1 MKKFLLASVGVL
13 ALGVAAASAA
23 DLPRRAHQMPV
34 KAPAYEVPY
43 NWTGAYV
50 GIYGGGGWGRSSFSD
65 PLASGTFDL
74 SGAVAGGTL
83 GYNYQMGQAV
93 LGIEGDGGWSNIR
106 GSGNC
111 AGLSCDTHNDWLATL
126 RGRLGYAAGNF
137 MPYVT
142 GGAAFGNIKTSV
154 AGIGDTNTTKAGWT
168 AGGGVE
174 AKIAGP
180 WSAKVEYLYV
190 DLGRGD
196 SLLGSDAKF
205 TTNIVRAGINYK
217 F

>member
-13 ALGVAAASAA
+13 ALGIAAASAA
-23 DLPRRAHQMPV
+23 DLPRRTHQMPV
-34 KAPAYEVPY
+34 KAPAYEPPFS
-43 NWTGAYV
+43 WTGAYA
-50 GIYGGGGWGRSSFSD
+50 GIYGGGGWGRSAFSD
-65 PLASGTFDL
+65 PFASGTFDL

-111 AGLSCDTHNDWLATL
+111 AGLSCDTRNDWLATV

-142 GGAAFGNIKTSV
+142 GGAAFGNIRTSI
-154 AGIGDTNTTKAGWT
+154 AGVGDADKTKAGWT

-196 SLLGSDAKF
+196 SVLGSDAKF